1 MHRAV
6 GRNLHRPI
14 LYHNM
19 THPSCF
25 ALAGVSLHFTC
36 NYLPLSAKQMTKDNY
51 PIILFSSKLM
61 CTQQERGSLMQVKI
75 EVSPEHT
82 PPRAVIYTD
91 RITPEIQRALD
102 ILQAKDTPV
111 LAERDGR
118 TFLLSEQE
126 VYMIRV
132 VGGETMLYTKKEAFR
147 TRACMKYWIRWA
159 AASCRYPN
167 PASSTFLMYKAWKP
181 VSGEVCS

>member
-1 MHRAV
+1 
-6 GRNLHRPI
+6 
-14 LYHNM
+14 
-19 THPSCF
+19 
-25 ALAGVSLHFTC
+25 
-36 NYLPLSAKQMTKDNY
+36 
-51 PIILFSSKLM
+51 
-61 CTQQERGSLMQVKI
+61 MQAKI

-118 TFLLSEQE
+118 TFLLAEQE

-132 VGGETMLYTKKEAFR
+132 VGGETKLYMRSAKTVKGYWTPSTTT
-147 TRACMKYWIRWA
+147 TRSA
-159 AASCRYPN
+159 
-167 PASSTFLMYKAWKP
+167 
-181 VSGEVCS
+181 

>member
-1 MHRAV
+1 MFCF
-6 GRNLHRPI
+6 GR
-14 LYHNM
+14 
-19 THPSCF
+19 
-25 ALAGVSLHFTC
+25 GSLHFTC
-36 NYLPLSAKQMTKDNY
+36 NYLPLSAKQMTKDIY

-75 EVSPEHT
+75 EVSPEHA

-132 VGGETMLYTKKEAFR
+132 VGGKQSSIRKRKSSEREN
-147 TRACMKYWIRWA
+147 ACMKYWISWA

-167 PASSTFLMYKAWKP
+167 PAPSTFLMYKAWKP

>member
-1 MHRAV
+1 
-6 GRNLHRPI
+6 
-14 LYHNM
+14 
-19 THPSCF
+19 
-25 ALAGVSLHFTC
+25 
-36 NYLPLSAKQMTKDNY
+36 
-51 PIILFSSKLM
+51 
-61 CTQQERGSLMQVKI
+61 MQVKI

-132 VGGETMLYTKKEAFR
+132 VGGETKLYTKKEEFR
-147 TRACMKYWIRWA
+147 TRKRLYWISWA

-167 PASSTFLMYKAWKP
+167 PAPSTFLMYKAWKP

>member
-1 MHRAV
+1 
-6 GRNLHRPI
+6 
-14 LYHNM
+14 
-19 THPSCF
+19 
-25 ALAGVSLHFTC
+25 
-36 NYLPLSAKQMTKDNY
+36 
-51 PIILFSSKLM
+51 
-61 CTQQERGSLMQVKI
+61 MQVKI

-132 VGGETMLYTKKEAFR
+132 VGGETKLYTKKEESTTRKRLYEVLPFR
-147 TRACMKYWIRWA
+147 ADCDSHGDWLRNHVDNRFLVGWI
-159 AASCRYPN
+159 PTDKGLL
-167 PASSTFLMYKAWKP
+167 PALLAV
-181 VSGEVCS
+181 VSMLLTVFVISVFSYRRQKNLAERINRELELRRQ

>member
-1 MHRAV
+1 
-6 GRNLHRPI
+6 
-14 LYHNM
+14 
-19 THPSCF
+19 
-25 ALAGVSLHFTC
+25 
-36 NYLPLSAKQMTKDNY
+36 
-51 PIILFSSKLM
+51 
-61 CTQQERGSLMQVKI
+61 MQVKI

-118 TFLLSEQE
+118 TFLLAEQE

-132 VGGETMLYTKKEAFR
+132 VGGETKLYTKKEEFR
-147 TRACMKYWIRWA
+147 TRKRLYEVLDQSDIQILR
-159 AASCRYPN
+159 RQL
-167 PASSTFLMYKAWKP
+167 FLYTKRGSRFRGKSAPENEKRA
-181 VSGEVCS
+181 V

>member
-1 MHRAV
+1 
-6 GRNLHRPI
+6 
-14 LYHNM
+14 
-19 THPSCF
+19 
-25 ALAGVSLHFTC
+25 
-36 NYLPLSAKQMTKDNY
+36 
-51 PIILFSSKLM
+51 
-61 CTQQERGSLMQVKI
+61 MQVKI

-118 TFLLSEQE
+118 TFLLAEQE

-132 VGGETMLYTKKEAFR
+132 VGGETKLYTKKEEFR
-147 TRACMKYWIRWA
+147 TRKRLYEVLDQLGSGFIQISKSCAVNLSYAESVEAGFGGSLLLKMKNGLSEY
-159 AASCRYPN
+159 
-167 PASSTFLMYKAWKP
+167 
-181 VSGEVCS
+181 VSRTYLPGLKNYLGI